1 MFFTC
6 VCVFIGDLPN
16 EAHVQTHGGGTPS
29 ESPVTTEDRVSQ
41 HPHPHLSHLNS
52 TPSEFG
58 QRSSGPAPMTN
69 LWHQDSWHTVRSN
82 QYTFLLRCN
91 LHLKGSLCVLAGEDY
106 KTRSRS
112 SSVASFKCNFL
123 SRSKERPRVVI
134 PVPKPRGQH
143 QRNTYCGMTQ
153 EVRFSCISKVRK
165 LFNAT

>member
-1 MFFTC
+1 MNCCAHALASKHIYKLMKCLKWPCCVFHLC

-91 LHLKGSLCVLAGEDY
+91 LHLKGSLCVLVKIIKQGAEAVQLPHSNV
-106 KTRSRS
+106 TS
-112 SSVASFKCNFL
+112 
-123 SRSKERPRVVI
+123 
-134 PVPKPRGQH
+134 
-143 QRNTYCGMTQ
+143 
-153 EVRFSCISKVRK
+153 
-165 LFNAT
+165 